1 MFYPWI
7 DNSVKLMDV
16 LLQLQPD
23 SKAIWGRMDSQQMIE
38 HLILVC
44 EISNGSK
51 EAEILTPEKYIEKSQ
66 AFLMCDEPMPKNFV
80 AKFIP
85 EEPIAHRYDDL
96 QSAIQAFL
104 SSLSLYHSYWE
115 GKKGSTRNHPVFGK
129 LNKKMWNRVHNKHIT
144 HHLLQFGLSN

>member
-7 DNSVKLMDV
+7 DNSVKLKDV

-23 SKAIWGRMDSQQMIE
+23 SKAIWGRMDAQQMIE

-51 EAEILTPEKYIEKSQ
+51 ESEILTPEKYIEKSQ
-66 AFLMCDEPMPKNFV
+66 AFLMGEEPMPKNFV

-85 EEPIAHRYDDL
+85 EEPISHRYDDL
-96 QSAIQAFL
+96 QSAIQTFL
-104 SSLSLYHSYWE
+104 SSISLYHSYWD
-115 GKKGSTRNHPVFGK
+115 GKEHSTRNHPVFGK

-144 HHLLQFGLSN
+144 HHLLQFGLSK